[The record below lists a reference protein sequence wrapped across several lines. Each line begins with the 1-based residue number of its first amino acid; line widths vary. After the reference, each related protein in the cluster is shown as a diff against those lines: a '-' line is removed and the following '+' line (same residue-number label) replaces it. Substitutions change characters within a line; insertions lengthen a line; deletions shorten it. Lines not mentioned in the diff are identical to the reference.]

1 MTDRDAVPAMLTFT
15 DAARDRV
22 GENLAAAGGGDRLA
36 LRLVAARRAPATF
49 DYELSFVGRDE
60 RDEDDRVLTVAGD
73 DGRTVF
79 EVYVDP
85 ATAGLVAGTTVDFVH
100 TLERIGFEFDNPQ
113 ATWGE
118 PLADAVQKAL
128 DDEVN
133 PRVGSHGGVVALRGV
148 RDGVAYLEMGGGCQG
163 CGKAEVT
170 LRDGVERLLADKVP
184 GLRGVVDVTDHEAGE
199 NPWFAPGEGGS
210 SPLAG

>member
-1 MTDRDAVPAMLTFT
+1 MTTTPLLTFT

-22 GENLAAAGGGDRLA
+22 VENLAATGDGDQLA

-60 RDEDDRVLTVAGD
+60 READDRVLAVGD
-73 DGRTVF
+73 GDSGGF
-79 EVYVDP
+79 EVFVD
-85 ATAGLVAGTTVDFVH
+85 AASAELVAGTTIDFLH
-100 TLERIGFEFDNPQ
+100 TLQRIGFEFDNPQ

-118 PLADAVQKAL
+118 PLADAVQRAL

-133 PRVGSHGGVVALRGV
+133 PRVGSHGGVVALREV

-163 CGKAEVT
+163 CGKAEAT

-184 GLRGVVDVTDHEAGE
+184 ELRGVVDVTDHEAGD
-199 NPWFAPGEGGS
+199 NPFFAPGEGGS

>member
-1 MTDRDAVPAMLTFT
+1 MTATPLLTFT

-22 GENLAAAGGGDRLA
+22 AENLAASGDGDRLA
-36 LRLVAARRAPATF
+36 LRLVAVRRAPATF

-60 RDEDDRVLTVAGD
+60 RQADDRVVAVPGGEGGD
-73 DGRTVF
+73 GF
-79 EVYVDP
+79 EVFVDP
-85 ATAGLVAGTTVDFVH
+85 ASAELVAGTTVDFLH
-100 TLERIGFEFDNPQ
+100 TLRRIGFEFDNPR
-113 ATWGE
+113 ASWGD
-118 PLADAVQKAL
+118 PLADAVQKAI

-133 PRVGSHGGVVALRGV
+133 PKVGSHGGVVALCAV

-170 LRDGVERLLADKVP
+170 LRDGVERVLREAVP
-184 GLRGVVDVTDHEAGE
+184 ELRAVVDVTDHQAGDS
-199 NPWFAPGEGGS
+199 PYFAPGEGGR

>member
-1 MTDRDAVPAMLTFT
+1 
-15 DAARDRV
+15 
-22 GENLAAAGGGDRLA
+22 
-36 LRLVAARRAPATF
+36 RAPATF

-60 RDEDDRVLTVAGD
+60 READDRVLAVAGGEGD
-73 DGRTVF
+73 ASTKGF
-79 EVYVDP
+79 EVFVDP
-85 ATAGLVAGTTVDFVH
+85 ATAELVAGTTVDFLH

-118 PLADAVQKAL
+118 PLADAVQQAL

-133 PRVGSHGGVVALRGV
+133 PRVGSHGGVVALREV

-163 CGKAEVT
+163 CGKAEAT

-184 GLRGVVDVTDHEAGE
+184 ELRGVVDVTDHEAGD
-199 NPWFAPGEGGS
+199 NPFFAPGEGGS